1 MQAAEALLGLG
12 SGLALSLG
20 LGLLLARVLWSAL
33 LRVMCAL
40 LRRARRT
47 SVPADKPAALATGG
61 RRIWNPNLDRAS
73 AR

>member
-1 MQAAEALLGLG
+1 MQTAEVLLGLG

-20 LGLLLARVLWSAL
+20 LGVLLARLLWSGL

-40 LRRARRT
+40 LGRTRRT
-47 SVPADKPAALATGG
+47 PVPADQPTALATGG
-61 RRIWNPNLDRAS
+61 RAVWNPNLGRAS